1 LLEGLHHQ
9 RQRRFD
15 AARQALAA
23 ATGRDPGYAA
33 AWAALASAAAYRAFL
48 DGADPE
54 ESYGEAGRA
63 VERALALDPDLAEA
77 WSTRAQVRFFARGD
91 LEGALADVDRA
102 VALDPASGHAHYTRG
117 ALLIAADRPD
127 AALAALDRSLA
138 VDPLSPATRMMQGRA
153 HLRRG
158 DLAAALAV
166 SRENAAL
173 HPQQGQLRG
182 AVVRVLTLA
191 GHHDEARREAELGDA
206 GTLIAALLAGRRDEA
221 ERLLAAREAGWSDLA
236 GGPRA
241 ASAAVA
247 LAFDRA
253 RLGDRDAALGW
264 MEAAAGETGSRVALL
279 QLLPDPEI
287 DFLRDDPRFG
297 RVLAAIDAAP
307 SFAAASGAAPAAD
320 LAGPT
325 AAPAPPPPAVEGR
338 L

>member
-1 LLEGLHHQ
+1 MRLDE
-9 RQRRFD
+9 
-15 AARQALAA
+15 ARQALAA
-23 ATGRDPGYAA
+23 ATERDPDYAA
-33 AWAALASAAAYRAFL
+33 AWAALASVAAYRAFFG
-48 DGADPE
+48 GADPE

-102 VALDPASGHAHYTRG
+102 VALDPTSGHAHYTRG

-138 VDPLSPATRMMQGRA
+138 VDPLSPPTRMMQGRA

-158 DLAAALAV
+158 DLTAALAV
-166 SRENAAL
+166 GRENAAL
-173 HPQQGQLRG
+173 HPQQGPLRG
-182 AVVRVLTLA
+182 SVVRVLTLA
-191 GHHDEARREAELGDA
+191 GRHDEARREAELGGA
-206 GTLIAALLAGRRDEA
+206 GALTIALLAGRRDEA
-221 ERLLAAREAGWSDLA
+221 ERLVVAREAGWPDLA
-236 GGPRA
+236 VGPRA
-241 ASAAVA
+241 APAAVA

-253 RLGDRDAALGW
+253 RLGDRDVALGW
-264 MEAAAGETGSRVALL
+264 MEAAAGEPNSRVALL

-297 RVLAAIDAAP
+297 RVLAAIDASP
-307 SFAAASGAAPAAD
+307 SFAAASGAD
-320 LAGPT
+320 VAGPT
-325 AAPAPPPPAVEGR
+325 AEPAPPPAVEGR